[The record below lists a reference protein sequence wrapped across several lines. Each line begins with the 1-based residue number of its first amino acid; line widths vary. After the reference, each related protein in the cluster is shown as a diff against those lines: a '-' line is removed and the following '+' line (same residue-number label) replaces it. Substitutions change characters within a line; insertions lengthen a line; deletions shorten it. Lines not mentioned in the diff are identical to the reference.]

1 MALSAD
7 PSVTYNT
14 RGNILN
20 AATITNGTP
29 NTGNIVDYS
38 WSASAGRAG
47 LRSTVLRHGL
57 PATNGIQ
64 VQAFSAGDSTP
75 HYDTVPVNNFIIAQ
89 TTSTVAQQSFFLPT
103 GKYSLTIT
111 NLDASHTVAVSITS
125 NPEA

>member
-7 PSVTYNT
+7 PSVTYNAQ
-14 RGNILN
+14 GNILN

-38 WSASAGRAG
+38 SSALGGWIAIYCSPGTA
-47 LRSTVLRHGL
+47 S
-57 PATNGIQ
+57 ATNGIQ
-64 VQAFSAGDSTP
+64 VQAFPAGDSTP

-103 GKYSLTIT
+103 GKYRLTIT